1 MFGGPFITTNTRGVP
16 YYRTTNVTVGTDAV
30 EFSLG
35 FRRVNPGYFTVSIVN
50 PIPDGTTGTLPVR
63 LSVGGQSKPL
73 TSFGGAAVT
82 AADLEGTGAI
92 EVLYDPFTGALQLR
106 SPII

>member
-16 YYRTTNVTVGTDAV
+16 YYRTTSVTVGTDAV

-35 FRRVNPGYFTVSIVN
+35 FRRINPGYFTVNISS

-73 TSFGGAAVT
+73 TTFGGTAIT
-82 AADLEGTGAI
+82 AADLTGTGAI
-92 EVLYDPFTGALQLR
+92 EVLYDPFTGTLQLM